1 MIEETAGEPPTGGG
15 ASPGIS
21 ENLAGSKRARDGR
34 EKAEEPDESS
44 VFLGMKSNVYA
55 KKRLLVKLLGRKV
68 GYTSL
73 YNRVKQLWALTGDFQ
88 AVDLDNGYFSFRF
101 EKKVDYDHVL
111 LDGPWLIA
119 DHYLLVRR
127 WVPGFRSEEAT
138 IDSVAAWIRL
148 PGLPLSFSDSDVL
161 RRIGDEIDADWEV
174 SWLWSTLMRVLSS
187 NVLVCIA
194 LPPNY
199 RSDPPDEK
207 LNSALLLSRRTYPPR
222 GFVEFLWIAYYE
234 SSHYQPADIIWL
246 GLAGIN
252 NEKKTTK
259 WKQQLTMALGP
270 DNALGYGGIG
280 ARGKA

>member
-1 MIEETAGEPPTGGG
+1 
-15 ASPGIS
+15 
-21 ENLAGSKRARDGR
+21 
-34 EKAEEPDESS
+34 
-44 VFLGMKSNVYA
+44 MKSNVYA

-161 RRIGDEIDADWEV
+161 RRIGDEI
-174 SWLWSTLMRVLSS
+174 
-187 NVLVCIA
+187 
-194 LPPNY
+194 
-199 RSDPPDEK
+199 
-207 LNSALLLSRRTYPPR
+207 
-222 GFVEFLWIAYYE
+222 G
-234 SSHYQPADIIWL
+234 
-246 GLAGIN
+246 
-252 NEKKTTK
+252 KTF
-259 WKQQLTMALGP
+259 
-270 DNALGYGGIG
+270 
-280 ARGKA
+280 